1 MLYRHLLTL
10 LSVLLSSV
18 SYAQFN
24 EIDVDGN
31 ITTSQDRMNRSGQE
45 GGQKEGSNKEIPVGI
60 KVWTVDPMFGDRQP
74 AAVDTL
80 SHMFPNTVFT
90 TGMRGEFNT
99 TGNLGAPRINRIFVD
114 RQPMRGQ
121 FIFTQPYD
129 YFIVQPSDFHFT
141 NTLSPITNLTYN
153 SCGDRINGENHLTAK
168 FGVNAGKRLG
178 VGFKFD
184 YLYGRGYYNSQ
195 STSHFNYTLY
205 GSYLGD
211 RYQAHLLFSTNH
223 QKVTENGGITDDK
236 YITHPESFRDNYSSS
251 EIPTVLE
258 RNWNRNDNQHV
269 FLSHRYNVG
278 FNRKVKMTEEEIA
291 ARKFAIAS
299 QKDEQERRSREEAER
314 EAKKNG
320 TELQQPN
327 RDEKTFAGRPD
338 DAVIAG
344 VEPVAGTDSLANEGR
359 ISIGSKAAADSL
371 LAIDKK
377 QAEDTMWLK
386 NEYVPVTSFIHT
398 LQFDN
403 YNRIYQAYETPADFY
418 ANTYMSGLRFQGD
431 SIYDKTRHYEVR
443 NTVAIS
449 MLEGFNKWA
458 KAGLKAFAN
467 SYLRSFELPDSSG
480 FTHSDNEHTLS
491 VGGQLSKTSGRALHY
506 SATAEVWLMG
516 ADAGQLKI
524 DARADL
530 NFPLFGDT
538 VTLAAN
544 GFIHHLNPT
553 YYYRHYHSKHFWWD
567 NNDLSKI
574 IHTRVE
580 GRLSYQK
587 TRTTLRV
594 AFDEIK
600 NHTYFGQSYTIT
612 DQFLRTGNTL
622 AVRQHGSPL
631 TLLTASLAQDLT
643 FGPVNWETVVTY
655 QKSTKPEVLP
665 VPDINIYTNL
675 YLRFKIAKVLKCD
688 FGADA
693 RYFTKY
699 YAPDYSPALGQY
711 TVQEGDYR
719 TKVGNYPIVN
729 VYANFHLK
737 RTRFFVM
744 FSHVNAGSGKMEY
757 FLTPHYPLNGRVLR
771 LGLSWNFFN

>member
-1 MLYRHLLTL
+1 M
-10 LSVLLSSV
+10 
-18 SYAQFN
+18 
-24 EIDVDGN
+24 
-31 ITTSQDRMNRSGQE
+31 
-45 GGQKEGSNKEIPVGI
+45 
-60 KVWTVDPMFGDRQP
+60 
-74 AAVDTL
+74 
-80 SHMFPNTVFT
+80 
-90 TGMRGEFNT
+90 
-99 TGNLGAPRINRIFVD
+99 
-114 RQPMRGQ
+114 
-121 FIFTQPYD
+121 
-129 YFIVQPSDFHFT
+129 
-141 NTLSPITNLTYN
+141 
-153 SCGDRINGENHLTAK
+153 
-168 FGVNAGKRLG
+168 
-178 VGFKFD
+178 
-184 YLYGRGYYNSQ
+184 
-195 STSHFNYTLY
+195 
-205 GSYLGD
+205 
-211 RYQAHLLFSTNH
+211 
-223 QKVTENGGITDDK
+223 
-236 YITHPESFRDNYSSS
+236 
-251 EIPTVLE
+251 
-258 RNWNRNDNQHV
+258 
-269 FLSHRYNVG
+269 
-278 FNRKVKMTEEEIA
+278 
-291 ARKFAIAS
+291 
-299 QKDEQERRSREEAER
+299 
-314 EAKKNG
+314 
-320 TELQQPN
+320 
-327 RDEKTFAGRPD
+327 
-338 DAVIAG
+338 
-344 VEPVAGTDSLANEGR
+344 AGTDSLANEGR

-403 YNRIYQAYETPADFY
+403 YKRIYQAYETPADFY

-524 DARADL
+524 DATADL